1 MAYDEYLGERI
12 TRIMQAKGADFFAK
26 NMMGGLIFMVD
37 NKMCVGIHHD
47 KKYQD
52 NLVMARIGLVAYE
65 TEIKKEE
72 TLPMD
77 FTGRPMGGYIFVT
90 PEGYDSDDDLEY
102 WVQKALD
109 FNPEAKASK
118 SKKQKS

>member
-1 MAYDEYLGERI
+1 
-12 TRIMQAKGADFFAK
+12 
-26 NMMGGLIFMVD
+26 
-37 NKMCVGIHHD
+37 
-47 KKYQD
+47 
-52 NLVMARIGLVAYE
+52 VMARIGLVAYE